1 MIIGIS
7 GHGASGKTT
16 FAQNLIK
23 KLENKVNYWK
33 TDPYIITGVR
43 KYTTIDYTYCDK
55 NYAYK
60 MTACH
65 PDAHNLLAL
74 DRDVKM
80 IQNGLDFYTIGT
92 DFSKSTLISA
102 ENKVNIVEG
111 MSVAFLDSH
120 LFNLTIYLYS
130 DEETELQRRG
140 IRDISERGRS
150 LENLNKSHK
159 QRRIQYE
166 LFMHPQSEHF
176 DIIIKNTNESFLI
189 EKCILFPDDLK

>member
-1 MIIGIS
+1 
-7 GHGASGKTT
+7 
-16 FAQNLIK
+16 
-23 KLENKVNYWK
+23 
-33 TDPYIITGVR
+33 
-43 KYTTIDYTYCDK
+43 
-55 NYAYK
+55 

-65 PDAHNLLAL
+65 PDTHNLLAL
-74 DRDVKM
+74 DRDVKL

-102 ENKVNIVEG
+102 ENKVNIIEG
-111 MSVAFLDSH
+111 MSVALLDSH

-140 IRDISERGRS
+140 IRDIFERGRS
-150 LENLNKSHK
+150 LDNINKSQK

-176 DIIIKNTNESFLI
+176 EDRKRHV
-189 EKCILFPDDLK
+189 